1 MGGGCKACEGLFWT
15 GTYCLARG
23 PAQCVP
29 GTSGG
34 CKGPAVSF
42 TGTKCCVPPDMTCV
56 AGTIDGCKGPR
67 KTWTGSMCCTEGMNN
82 QCFASASSDCSGP
95 GAIFT
100 GCSAMCP
107 LSGFAV
113 RAPERSATRRAARG
127 PATSA
132 AARLRAECADMYRLS
147 ALVWIEVS
155 APRCACAHDRFCL
168 ILFTSLT
175 SQP

>member
-1 MGGGCKACEGLFWT
+1 MGPRVDFTGTQCCVPEAWTPAAGTIGGCKACDGLFWT
-15 GTYCLARG
+15 GTYCLVRG

-95 GAIFT
+95 GAI
-100 GCSAMCP
+100 
-107 LSGFAV
+107 
-113 RAPERSATRRAARG
+113 
-127 PATSA
+127 
-132 AARLRAECADMYRLS
+132 
-147 ALVWIEVS
+147 
-155 APRCACAHDRFCL
+155 
-168 ILFTSLT
+168 
-175 SQP
+175 